1 MVVEKGCSI
10 NNETP
15 KDRIASCWAYTI
27 SHNDPQ
33 YQLPWQ
39 IKTEMQ
45 VHPAKAPI
53 VANWGQAGP
62 RPIQSLTA
70 HLNEL
75 EKAFVHHDYN
85 ECHIITRRVTAGYR
99 GRTDD
104 TVLECLFQL
113 RCHNQSFLGWRFAVS
128 HQRSSARIVF
138 QLKRALNLSNNFLT
152 NKI

>member
-99 GRTDD
+99 GRTDG

-113 RCHNQSFLGWRFAVS
+113 RCHNQSFSRLKVCSEPSTIFCANRI
-128 HQRSSARIVF
+128 SAQKSVKLIK
-138 QLKRALNLSNNFLT
+138 QLFNQ
-152 NKI
+152 